1 MSNDESA
8 LNLKSRI
15 IQIVG
20 PIDEKM
26 FCKVDSELALLEG
39 KSKRPVTFV
48 INSFGGSV
56 YDAIAIV
63 ARMRKSPCDIIT
75 EVYGQVMSAATII
88 LAAGDKRR
96 MDKLAFFMTHEGS
109 YGAGGTHTQIKHYV
123 QQAERENKMWC
134 KTMAEFSG
142 ASAKFWET
150 RGLNGMDCYL
160 SAEQCLKIKV
170 IDEVF

>member
-1 MSNDESA
+1 MSEPADVNF
-8 LNLKSRI
+8 KSRS

-20 PIDEKM
+20 AIDEKM
-26 FCKVDSELALLEG
+26 FCKIDNELTLLEG
-39 KSKRPVTFV
+39 KNKRAITFK
-48 INSFGGSV
+48 INSYGGSV
-56 YDAIAIV
+56 YDALAIV
-63 ARMRKSPCDIIT
+63 GRMQKSPCDIIT

-96 MDKLAFFMTHEGS
+96 MSKLAFLLHHEGS

-123 QQAERENKMWC
+123 NQAERENNLWC
-134 KTMAEFSG
+134 KTMAEFTG
-142 ASAKFWET
+142 ASAKFWRT
-150 RGLNGMDCYL
+150 RGLSGLDLYL